1 MITFT
6 VAQYLPSQNSYL
18 FFIKRR
24 TYKSEVLLFVNYYF
38 FAAVKMKAFLSI
50 F

>member
-24 TYKSEVLLFVNYYF
+24 LYKFDMLLFVNY
-38 FAAVKMKAFLSI
+38 FL
-50 F
+50 